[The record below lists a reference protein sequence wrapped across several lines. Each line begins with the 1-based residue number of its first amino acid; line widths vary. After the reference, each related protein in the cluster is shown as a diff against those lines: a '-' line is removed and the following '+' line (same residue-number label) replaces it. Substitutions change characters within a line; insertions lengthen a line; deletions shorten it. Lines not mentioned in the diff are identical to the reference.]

1 MSPRFFYLSLFFSLL
16 IGVANLFVDVM
27 EIDAAQYA
35 EMSWEMLR
43 TGQYLEP
50 TCLGRSYLDK
60 PPLLFWLS
68 SLSFQ
73 LFGVNNAAYKLPS
86 LLFAVLAVCSVYRFA
101 KIFYDES
108 TARLAA
114 LLLATSQ
121 AMYMATN
128 DVRTDTLLMG
138 AVIFSIWQWAQFFET
153 SQNKNLL
160 GGSVGTGLALLAKG
174 PIGLIAVGAAVAP
187 HLLWKRKWKQ
197 LLDWR
202 LLISLFIIGA
212 MLLPMSIG
220 LYQQHGLAGLRFYFW
235 TQSFGRIT
243 GESEWNNHPD
253 TFFLLHTFAWMILP
267 WTVFFFYG
275 WVKSIATII
284 RLRMASWALREFM
297 SLSGFSLVLASL
309 MLSKYQLPHY
319 VYVVLPLG
327 CVLAAPTLALLSTQ
341 QPALRWVTLLQ
352 RLISVAATLGA
363 VLLYTCFTPGSYG
376 TLLATI
382 LVASAAAWVM
392 LHGKT
397 WLHYSVAPILAF
409 NLLLSVFYFPAI
421 LQYQAGNDMG
431 RSIREGGGEFIT
443 FKYINNYSLVF
454 YAQQMPAAEVWEAD
468 SLVNL
473 LRDKKMLTAVT
484 TQEGVEVLTQHAIP
498 YRVMMQKDDF
508 PVSKMNLRFLHPLQ
522 RKEVVQRNYLV
533 SLSAPS
539 E

>member
-50 TCLGRSYLDK
+50 TCLGRPYLDK

-73 LFGVNNAAYKLPS
+73 LLGISNVAYKLPS
-86 LLFAVLAVCSVYRFA
+86 LLFAILAVYSVYRFA
-101 KIFYDES
+101 KIFYDEN

-138 AVIFSIWQWAQFFET
+138 SVIFSIWQWAQFFET
-153 SQNKNLL
+153 SRNKNLL
-160 GGSVGTGLALLAKG
+160 GGSIGTGLALLAKG

-187 HLLWKRKWKQ
+187 HVLWKRKWKQ

-202 LLISLFIIGA
+202 FLSVLLIIVM
-212 MLLPMSIG
+212 MLIPMSVG
-220 LYQQHGLAGLRFYFW
+220 LYRQHGLAGLRFYFW

-267 WTVFFFYG
+267 WTIFFFYG
-275 WVKSIATII
+275 WIKSIAAIV
-284 RLRMASWALREFM
+284 RLRLASWALREFM
-297 SLSGFSLVLASL
+297 SLSGFSLVLVSL

-327 CVLAAPTLALLSTQ
+327 CLLAAHALTQLSTQ
-341 QPALRWVTLLQ
+341 QPALRWVTFLQ
-352 RLISVAATLGA
+352 GLISVAAILGA

-376 TLLATI
+376 TLLAII

-392 LHGKT
+392 LRGNT

-421 LQYQAGNDMG
+421 LKYQAGNDMG
-431 RSIREGGGEFIT
+431 RSIRQGGSEFIT

-468 SLVNL
+468 GLVSL
-473 LRDKKMLTAVT
+473 LREKKKITAVT
-484 TQEGVEVLTQHAIP
+484 TQEGLELLTQRSIP
-498 YRVMMQKDDF
+498 YRVMLQKDDF
-508 PVSKMNLRFLHPLQ
+508 PVSKMNLRFLHPLH
-522 RKEVVQRNYLV
+522 RKEVVQRNYV
-533 SLSAPS
+533 VALSAPT